1 MTETLTP
8 EQLARLK
15 PADIEDLKFSI
26 AFGLR
31 FSGRKRIRHADE
43 HMANIAADYLV
54 KHLEASG
61 YVILQK
67 PPAARHRA
75 PDYGPDRNKN
85 L

>member
-8 EQLARLK
+8 EDLARLR
-15 PADIEDLKFSI
+15 PVDTEDLKFSI

-31 FSGRKRIRHADE
+31 FSGRKRIRHADD

-67 PPAARHRA
+67 PPAPRHRA
-75 PDYGPDRNKN
+75 PDYGPDHSRKV
-85 L
+85 